1 MFHLFLHCT
10 TPGARPRQTNY
21 CRLRVCSAAV
31 YRSSRVRF
39 HSNTADCSVISVKQV
54 SQPSQVLGI
63 DYFAYAFL
71 VWPTWSSCHPLD
83 ILTLVDFTRLFPFR
97 KCAIGDRSQA
107 MPGAYRNFSTIL
119 HCSLIIVIPIQLKL
133 IRSRRGTCNRYHWIN
148 AINRT
153 NVCFIYKT
161 SSESDYDWSGGEF
174 ASNHLALHTE
184 QHCHDGDRT
193 RRWT

>member
-1 MFHLFLHCT
+1 MIKHS
-10 TPGARPRQTNY
+10 TPPVRRLNRSNCHTQTQ
-21 CRLRVCSAAV
+21 CFVRLS
-31 YRSSRVRF
+31 
-39 HSNTADCSVISVKQV
+39 
-54 SQPSQVLGI
+54 
-63 DYFAYAFL
+63 
-71 VWPTWSSCHPLD
+71 PLD

-119 HCSLIIVIPIQLKL
+119 HCSQIIVIPIQLKL

-193 RRWT
+193 RR